1 MFDVFDEDRNGFI
14 DLNELLLGLQGELND
29 RRKQFIQ
36 QAFRSLDTDGSG
48 VISLDEIMRVYDFTQ
63 SPDVRAGKKTV
74 QEAAKEF
81 AAHWETNTAS
91 VDGDV
96 TYEEFERYYR
106 GVSASIDRDDYFELM
121 MRNAWR
127 IAEGDGWCA
136 NTANRRV
143 LVTDEKG
150 NQSVQTVN
158 NELGLRQGDTEGLR
172 ERLAQQGVRG
182 GQIETSGGVDTRPKG
197 STFKPPAR
205 PTAVANSTTASG
217 ALAYDTFDPVQTLR
231 KLLYDPPCALEQL
244 ANKLVRFNMYI
255 ISLTNFMLSKYTP
268 YMLCL

>member
-14 DLNELLLGLQGELND
+14 DLNEFLLGLQGELND

-48 VISLDEIMRVYDFTQ
+48 VISQDEIMRVYDFTQ

-106 GVSASIDRDDYFELM
+106 GVSASIDSDDYFELM

-127 IAEGDGWCA
+127 ITGGDGWCA

-158 NELGLRQGDTEGLR
+158 NELGLRQGDQEGLR
-172 ERLAQQGVRG
+172 ARLAQQGVRG
-182 GQIETSGGVDTRPKG
+182 GQIETTGGIDTRPKG

-205 PTAVANSTTASG
+205 PKAVANSTTASG
-217 ALAYDTFDPVQTLR
+217 ALAYDAFDPVQTLR

-244 ANKLVRFNMYI
+244 ANKLVRLHQLCI
-255 ISLTNFMLSKYTP
+255 ISLL
-268 YMLCL
+268 